1 MLPHRAPSVVPTS
14 LDFSDG
20 SYLAALLKQV
30 VADLGKY
37 KDRGAITDDT
47 PEVHGLCFVLEKIF
61 LHELKTGPRG
71 NIWEFI
77 ERLQDSLPGN
87 QAAGML
93 DKLRNWTRSSI
104 GRGRAFLRLSLNQ
117 HAVVEYLQALV
128 WNTGLL
134 RAFYT
139 QGAFFRNE
147 HLVTEM
153 MEQLELVLP
162 LQFSLTMHF
171 AEIDREDYWNAHR
184 REIEDLHIRV
194 ISGRE
199 SEFKFGLL
207 SVEGD
212 ERRRREQVRKRT
224 GSLTRDNGNGTDPR
238 LDMWENS
245 EAERTGSSG
254 STATTTRRGSLT
266 PSSTTPPPVSI
277 APTPT
282 TAPEKEIERNAEA
295 AGRVGAKEKA
305 MREENEAKKKKEA
318 EEEEERKRRQEE
330 AEKREEKERRTKE
343 EAERQRLE
351 DEERTVLEEAKRLE
365 EELAWRRKQ
374 REMARKKARGS
385 ERRQRQR
392 EQAQAQADEK
402 AAEKAKATEQKAEDE
417 ERKGEEKTAAA
428 AQLAESVGNHRDVG
442 KTKNEGDESESE
454 SDNSDKTKDREGS
467 IEIRVTGVAEARVLG
482 TESSGSGSG
491 AEEEAT
497 ALDRSGGSTASALLQ
512 VEKMLRELE
521 ERRLKLL
528 QEVPSPNTTEHAF
541 PPARQQ
547 LLGSSDP
554 DAAKSGGG
562 AEEPVVI
569 DSLLRDLNLTEL
581 DSLEEVLNFCEELD
595 DDDGRNG
602 SDRPNKKNPT
612 SAAMAMTGRRTTLD
626 VAAPEA
632 TTMMSK
638 SYHERAQHLDEVLR
652 FCDELD
658 EALVGVE
665 FEHTQEQRLRKLAA
679 AGKSTDR
686 LLSSS
691 PGLPFLASSSFKREG
706 VWASMHPSAADDGDD
721 NDGHHHPRRQLLG
734 APNAAA
740 PALSVTPGKLDYLK
754 SKLSS
759 SPKKEMLLFH
769 LQQKRAERELRAGGA
784 MHLAQAH
791 QAAKPQQ
798 PPAEPFAIEKESPA
812 KNFSRGR
819 TGSLLSQNLEASL
832 ATASS
837 SSESASNG
845 KGGGLSKSTPSTPIR
860 RGGGGGVAEVVVK
873 PALGPH
879 KNFRN
884 SYYSSLK
891 LHSPSLPSP
900 SDMAAVQARNSE
912 LRRVRSIER
921 EQQRQ
926 QQRQAGL
933 RGAPASAS
941 MGDARERTE
950 LPPRRQLDFERDPA
964 LTASGRS
971 VTIGAI
977 GSAANKKSAV
987 VRKAS
992 TPAAAVAAEVSTP
1005 NSGGKRL
1012 SAGSGGSEAGAVD
1025 APTKAKLQR
1034 PIWARDSEHTNCGL
1048 CEATFS
1054 LVVRRHHCRVCGQI
1068 FCYKCCEKMTVP
1080 DLEYDTPVPVCQLC
1094 YTTLP
1099 PAPSGPSTSTTPSC
1113 DE

>member
-266 PSSTTPPPVSI
+266 PASTTPPPVAI

-541 PPARQQ
+541 PPAPQQ

-734 APNAAA
+734 AAA

-837 SSESASNG
+837 SSE
-845 KGGGLSKSTPSTPIR
+845 R

-941 MGDARERTE
+941 VGGARERTE

-971 VTIGAI
+971 VTIGAL

-987 VRKAS
+987 VRKA
-992 TPAAAVAAEVSTP
+992 PAAAVAAEVSTR

-1034 PIWARDSEHTNCGL
+1034 PIW
-1048 CEATFS
+1048 
-1054 LVVRRHHCRVCGQI
+1054 I
-1068 FCYKCCEKMTVP
+1068 FCYKCCEKTTVP